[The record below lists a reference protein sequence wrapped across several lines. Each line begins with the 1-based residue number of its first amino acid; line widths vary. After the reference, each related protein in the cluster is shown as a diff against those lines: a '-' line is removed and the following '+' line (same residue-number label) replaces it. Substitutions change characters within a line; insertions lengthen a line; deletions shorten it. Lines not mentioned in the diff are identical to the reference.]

1 MKMKKYIIGI
11 AILTCLLALLG
22 IGIYVYNEKAW
33 EPDFA
38 TSSTGV
44 SFAGENYIPQ
54 PPGSKLNEI
63 QFPNQLIQ
71 CGDELYYKTGVIT
84 EFDTNKIYAYNTK
97 TKETRFIYATKEE
110 DERSLHRFS
119 TNGRKLVLIYNEGE
133 VSVVDL
139 FTQIESSLKVQK
151 FQEAAVY
158 GHEFIYMMT
167 DGSIWRQNLRSDKA
181 TKLEGVNAKSMTV
194 YKGVVYYE
202 DVDNGNCISKYNMD
216 KGEIIKTDEVL
227 ETYFAIKDGELV
239 QYKWEE

>member
-1 MKMKKYIIGI
+1 MKIKKYIIGI
-11 AILTCLLALLG
+11 AIFTCLLALVG

-33 EPDFA
+33 EPEFA

-44 SFAGENYIPQ
+44 SYAGENYIPQ

-71 CGDELYYKTGVIT
+71 GGDELYYKTESVT

-97 TKETRFIYATKEE
+97 TKETRFIYGTKED
-110 DERSLHRFS
+110 DERILHRFS
-119 TNGRKLVLIYNEGE
+119 TNGKKLILIYSKGE
-133 VSVVDL
+133 ASVVDL
-139 FTQIESSLKVQK
+139 ATQIESSLKVQK
-151 FQEAAVY
+151 FREAAVY
-158 GHEFIYMMT
+158 GHELIYRMA
-167 DGSIWRQNLRSDKA
+167 DGSIWRQSLRSDKA

-194 YKGVVYYE
+194 YKGIVYYE
-202 DVDNGNCISKYNMD
+202 DVDNGNCISKCNMD
-216 KGEIIKTDEVL
+216 TGEIIKTDEVL

>member
-1 MKMKKYIIGI
+1 MKIKKYIIGI
-11 AILTCLLALLG
+11 AIFTCLLALAG

-33 EPDFA
+33 EPEFA

-44 SFAGENYIPQ
+44 SYAGENYIPQ

-71 CGDELYYKTGVIT
+71 CGDELYYKTESVT
-84 EFDTNKIYAYNTK
+84 EFDTTKIYAYNTK

-110 DERSLHRFS
+110 DERSIYRFS

-133 VSVVDL
+133 VSIVDL
-139 FTQIESSLKVQK
+139 VTQIDSPLEVQK

-158 GHEFIYMMT
+158 DHELVYMMA
-167 DGSIWRQNLRSDKA
+167 DGSIWIQNLRSDKA

-194 YKGVVYYE
+194 YKGVIYYE

-216 KGEIIKTDEVL
+216 TEEIIKTDEVL
-227 ETYFAIKDGELV
+227 ESYFTIVDGELV
-239 QYKWEE
+239 QYKQEE

>member
-1 MKMKKYIIGI
+1 MKIKKYIIGI
-11 AILTCLLALLG
+11 AIFTCLLALAG

-44 SFAGENYIPQ
+44 SYAGVNYIPQ

-71 CGDELYYKTGVIT
+71 CGDELYYKTESVT
-84 EFDTNKIYAYNTK
+84 EFDTTKIYAYNTK
-97 TKETRFIYATKEE
+97 TKETRFIYGTKED
-110 DERSLHRFS
+110 DERILHRFS
-119 TNGRKLVLIYNEGE
+119 TNGKKLILIYSKGE
-133 VSVVDL
+133 AFVVDL
-139 FTQIESSLKVQK
+139 ATQIESSLKVQK
-151 FQEAAVY
+151 FREAAVY
-158 GHEFIYMMT
+158 GHELIYRMA
-167 DGSIWRQNLRSDKA
+167 DGSIWRQSLRSDKA

-194 YKGVVYYE
+194 YKGIVYYE

-216 KGEIIKTDEVL
+216 TGEIIKTDEVL